1 MASKYS
7 KPIICFLSL
16 FTCLLMISCN
26 VFVKDSPTDIIKSL
40 ADDLRDNADEWDLKD
55 FQEALAKRADAI
67 LKFSQSQPD
76 KKTYEDFCEALEDFT
91 GVSYDLTGNTKRKFE
106 KAERQFNE
114 DETQWGKIKSALPNL
129 IELNKKLGNE
139 FDAIDKII
147 IIYDLYH
154 GDHEVPEGGEPQIS
168 L

>member
-67 LKFSQSQPD
+67 L
-76 KKTYEDFCEALEDFT
+76 
-91 GVSYDLTGNTKRKFE
+91 
-106 KAERQFNE
+106 
-114 DETQWGKIKSALPNL
+114 
-129 IELNKKLGNE
+129 
-139 FDAIDKII
+139 
-147 IIYDLYH
+147 
-154 GDHEVPEGGEPQIS
+154 
-168 L
+168 